1 MKVELSERKT
11 RFGCPRRKQ
20 ECGATQEG
28 KNILKDGAVT
38 SRYLAFPAVLWGEIT
53 ESSPDAIAPVPR
65 TRQSNQINIIGCC
78 VHKVGEKQAQTAE
91 KAQKSSNFFAWPL
104 FQRKKLTLLKAL
116 LQCNPYISLAKSHFS
131 PSPVAFGGFD
141 RTSAGNSVAGRQSKK
156 SISCFRIKCQC

>member
-20 ECGATQEG
+20 ECGATEEG

-38 SRYLAFPAVLWGEIT
+38 SSYLAFPAVLWVEIT
-53 ESSPDAIAPVPR
+53 ESLPDAIAPVPR
-65 TRQSNQINIIGCC
+65 TRESNQINIIGCC

-104 FQRKKLTLLKAL
+104 SQRKKLTLLKGL
-116 LQCNPYISLAKSHFS
+116 LQCYSYILLGKSHFS

-141 RTSAGNSVAGRQSKK
+141 RTAGSSVARRQSKK

>member
-20 ECGATQEG
+20 ECGATEEG

-38 SRYLAFPAVLWGEIT
+38 SSYLAFPAVLWVEIT

-65 TRQSNQINIIGCC
+65 TRESNQINIIGCC

-104 FQRKKLTLLKAL
+104 SQRKKLTLLKGL
-116 LQCNPYISLAKSHFS
+116 LQCYSYILLGKNHFS

-141 RTSAGNSVAGRQSKK
+141 RTSAGSSVARRQSKK